1 MYLPNLVGGFQELEW
16 GPPSIL
22 PPEMS
27 RRMHTQHGVS
37 SQESTLWSV
46 GSHHRLGKTDE
57 TWWRH
62 QMETFSALLGLCPGN
77 EPVTGEFPSQ
87 RPVLR
92 SFDVFFHLLL
102 NKRLSKQ
109 SWGWWF
115 ETPSH
120 SLWRHCNST
129 IVCVKDPVHLCKEVL
144 VWVVP
149 NSQGTWE
156 LSMCTLAKMITG

>member
-62 QMETFSALLGLCPGN
+62 QMETFSASLGLCPGN

-87 RPVLR
+87 RPVTR
-92 SFDVFFHLLL
+92 SFDVSFICAWTNGWVNNREAGDLRRHHTHYDVIVILQLSAIRIPCIFA
-102 NKRLSKQ
+102 KRYSFGSCQIHRVLGNCQ
-109 SWGWWF
+109 CA
-115 ETPSH
+115 H
-120 SLWRHCNST
+120 WR
-129 IVCVKDPVHLCKEVL
+129 K
-144 VWVVP
+144 W
-149 NSQGTWE
+149 
-156 LSMCTLAKMITG
+156 